1 MQLYDFKEIEER
13 VILIGVQT
21 EQDEDVAAS
30 LDELEELAFTAGAV
44 TVGKVIQNREA
55 VHPGTYIGKGKIE
68 EVAALLAAYDAN
80 GIICDDELSPAQM
93 NNLEREL
100 DCKVMDR
107 TLLILD
113 IFRMLSKNHSARY
126 AENQKYLQLTAKF
139 RYWLDQQKKLW
150 QERKYHH
157 IYTCPKCK
165 QKIRIPKGKG
175 KIMVRCPKCHFEFQ
189 KRS

>member
-1 MQLYDFKEIEER
+1 MREKFYRFMQGRYGVDQLYRFIFF
-13 VILIGVQT
+13 
-21 EQDEDVAAS
+21 
-30 LDELEELAFTAGAV
+30 LALV
-44 TVGKVIQNREA
+44 
-55 VHPGTYIGKGKIE
+55 
-68 EVAALLAAYDAN
+68 LM
-80 GIICDDELSPAQM
+80 IINTFLRNPM
-93 NNLEREL
+93 LNL
-100 DCKVMDR
+100 VVYA
-107 TLLILD
+107 LLILD

-175 KIMVRCPKCHFEFQ
+175 KIMVRCTICHFEF
-189 KRS
+189 KKSS